1 LAVLNKNIDLLYT
14 PRDEHRIIM
23 ACLNLRAV
31 DGGTGKPTLGVDG
44 IDLDIHMHMVA
55 MLREI
60 VGMGLLPEFSRG
72 F

>member
-1 LAVLNKNIDLLYT
+1 
-14 PRDEHRIIM
+14 M